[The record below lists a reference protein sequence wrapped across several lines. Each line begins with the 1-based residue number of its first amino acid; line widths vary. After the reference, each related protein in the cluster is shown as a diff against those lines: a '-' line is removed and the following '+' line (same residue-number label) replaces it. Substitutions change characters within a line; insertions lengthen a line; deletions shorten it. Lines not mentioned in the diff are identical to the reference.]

1 MTPALQLSIPARDP
15 RRDEPTRDSAV
26 GGLCVQALSL
36 MSNFLET
43 IFAQLHRSA
52 GRVVLREIHGAQFV
66 SATGRELL
74 NQVRQVRAC
83 LRSSGLRPGDRCALL
98 APNSIRWAAVDLAL
112 MAEGLIVVP
121 LYSRQSPAELA
132 AMMKDC
138 EPKLLI
144 VSDAALGDTA
154 MHAWTGNPSSAPRS
168 ALFDEVMQQSVPAA
182 TSVSDAPNPRNDSD
196 LVTIIYTSGTS
207 GEPKGVCL
215 TTANLTHMLSCT
227 TERLNQLIGQT
238 REPDRVFHY
247 APFNFAASWILLLSC
262 LSRESVLTLSTDLT
276 KLPDE
281 IRLSA
286 PHYFLNVP
294 TLLERVRRGVE
305 DALSKRAAPIRSLFV
320 KARDAWQRRESGRT
334 RATDRLWLAL
344 GRKLIFSKIK
354 ERFGPNLRALICGS
368 APLAP
373 ETQQFFSMLG
383 IPVLQAYGLTE
394 TTAICTLDDPR
405 VPVEPGYVGQPIRG
419 IEMKTSDNEEIIVR
433 GPHIFARYWN
443 RPEETARALR
453 DGWFH
458 TGDQGEVNARGN
470 WRIIGRIKNLII
482 LNSGHNVP
490 PEPIEDKIAQHLP
503 AAQHVV
509 IVGNGRGYLCA
520 LIAGAVEPPVA
531 QSALDTVN
539 PGLPHYRQI
548 RNFAIVRESFTP
560 ENGLLTANGK
570 LRRDAINARF
580 ASEINSMYDRKPS

>member
-1 MTPALQLSIPARDP
+1 MP
-15 RRDEPTRDSAV
+15 
-26 GGLCVQALSL
+26 
-36 MSNFLET
+36 NFLEI
-43 IFAQLHRSA
+43 IFAQLQRSA
-52 GRVVLREIHGAQFV
+52 GRVVLREIHGGRFV
-66 SATGRELL
+66 SFTGRELL
-74 NQVRQVRAC
+74 DQVRQVRAY
-83 LRSSGLRPGDRCALL
+83 LRNTGLRPGDRCALL
-98 APNSIRWAAVDLAL
+98 APNSIRWAAFDLAL

-121 LYSRQSPAELA
+121 LYARQSPAELA
-132 AMMKDC
+132 AMMRDS
-138 EPKLLI
+138 EPKLLFA
-144 VSDAALGDTA
+144 SDAALGEIATQ
-154 MHAWTGNPSSAPRS
+154 AWPSESAILPRRV
-168 ALFDEVMQQSVPAA
+168 LFDEVLRQPSSTQPIPDSPNLRQ
-182 TSVSDAPNPRNDSD
+182 DADI
-196 LVTIIYTSGTS
+196 VTIIYTSGTS

-227 TERLNQLIGQT
+227 TERLNQLMGQT

-262 LSRESVLTLSTDLT
+262 LARESVLTLSTDLT

-305 DALSKRAAPIRSLFV
+305 DALSKRAAPIRSLYA
-320 KARDAWQRRESGRT
+320 KARSAWQRKNSGR
-334 RATDRLWLAL
+334 AHAMDALWLAL
-344 GRKLIFSKIK
+344 GRKLIFSKVK
-354 ERFGPNLRALICGS
+354 ERFGPHVRALICGS

-373 ETQQFFSMLG
+373 ETQQFFLMLG
-383 IPVLQAYGLTE
+383 ISVLQAYGLTE

-405 VPVEPGYVGQPIRG
+405 DPVEPGYVGQAIPG
-419 IEMKTSDNEEIIVR
+419 IEMKIADNEEIIVR
-433 GPHIFARYWN
+433 GPHIFAGYWN
-443 RPEETARALR
+443 RPEETKRVLR

-458 TGDQGEVNARGN
+458 TGDQGEVNSRGN

-490 PEPIEDKIAQHLP
+490 PEPIEDKIAQRLP

-520 LIAGAVEPPVA
+520 LIAGSAEPQAV
-531 QSALDTVN
+531 QSALDAVN
-539 PGLPHYRQI
+539 PDLPHYRQV
-548 RNFAIVRESFTP
+548 RNFAVVRESFTP

-580 ASEINSMYDRKPS
+580 ASEINSMYDRKPQ

>member
-1 MTPALQLSIPARDP
+1 MP
-15 RRDEPTRDSAV
+15 
-26 GGLCVQALSL
+26 
-36 MSNFLET
+36 NFLET
-43 IFAQLHRSA
+43 IFAQLQRSA
-52 GRVVLREIHGAQFV
+52 GRVVLREIHGEQFV
-66 SATGRELL
+66 SVTGQELL
-74 NQVRQVRAC
+74 EQVSEVRAY
-83 LRSSGLRPGDRCALL
+83 LRAAGLRPGDRCALL
-98 APNSIRWAAVDLAL
+98 APNSTRWAAFDLAM

-132 AMMKDC
+132 AMMKDSG
-138 EPKLLI
+138 PKLLF
-144 VSDAALGDTA
+144 VSDAALGDA
-154 MHAWTGNPSSAPRS
+154 AIQAWAGDSSTAPRRV
-168 ALFDEVMQQSVPAA
+168 LFDEVLQQSAPAE
-182 TSVSDAPNPRNDSD
+182 SIPDAPNPLGDTD
-196 LVTIIYTSGTS
+196 IVAIIYTSGTS
-207 GEPKGVCL
+207 GEPKGVSI

-227 TERLNQLIGQT
+227 TERLDQLMGQT
-238 REPDRVFHY
+238 REPDRVFQY

-262 LSRESVLTLSTDLT
+262 LSRESVLTLSTDLA

-305 DALSKRAAPIRSLFV
+305 DALSKRAAPIRSLYA
-320 KARDAWQRRESGRT
+320 KAREAWQRQNAS
-334 RATDRLWLAL
+334 RARAADALWLAL
-344 GRKLIFSKIK
+344 GRKLIFSKIRD
-354 ERFGPNLRALICGS
+354 RFGPHLRALICGS

-373 ETQQFFSMLG
+373 ETQQFFLMIG

-405 VPVEPGYVGQPIRG
+405 LHVEPGYVGQAIRG
-419 IEMKTSDNEEIIVR
+419 IEMKTVDNEEIVVR
-433 GPHIFARYWN
+433 GPHVFAGYWN
-443 RPEETARALR
+443 RPEETARVLR

-458 TGDQGEVNARGN
+458 TGDRGEVNLRGN

-490 PEPIEDKIAQHLP
+490 PEPIEDKIAQLLP

-520 LIAGAVEPPVA
+520 LIAGPVEPQAV
-531 QSALDTVN
+531 QSALDAVN
-539 PGLPHYRQI
+539 PALPHYRQI
-548 RNFAIVRESFTP
+548 RNFVLLRDSFTA
-560 ENGLLTANGK
+560 ESGLLTAMGK

-580 ASEINSMYDRKPS
+580 AYEINSMYDRKPS